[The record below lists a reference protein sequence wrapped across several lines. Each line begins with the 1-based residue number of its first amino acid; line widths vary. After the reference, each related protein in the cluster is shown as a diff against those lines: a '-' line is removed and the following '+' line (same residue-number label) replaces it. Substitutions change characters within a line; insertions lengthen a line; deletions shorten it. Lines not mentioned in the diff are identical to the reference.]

1 MMMMMIAV
9 DLGSKA
15 RNFMYACKVVNFH
28 EHIAGRGISDPCS
41 AHECA
46 AL

>member
-1 MMMMMIAV
+1 MMMMMMIAV

-28 EHIAGRGISDPCS
+28 EHIAGRVISDPLYKMQCT
-41 AHECA
+41 
-46 AL
+46 